1 LRPFFVDLII
11 QYASSRTIRHV
22 SSGTIQHVS
31 SGTIQEYL
39 HSSPNS
45 LVRHLSSRRLL
56 SESSLRQEKLSTTCP
71 HIVHYLSTSRP
82 RPPEVERRREGKGVP
97 YPILCPLP
105 CCYYACHI
113 LLVASRPR
121 PPLLGEGGGER
132 KTERARARVE
142 TGEGGTESFPQL
154 LI

>member
-1 LRPFFVDLII
+1 MHPPGQCKKTSSGTI
-11 QYASSRTIRHV
+11 QCALSGTIRNV
-22 SSGTIQHVS
+22 SSGTIRHVS

-39 HSSPNS
+39 HSSLNS
-45 LVRHLSSRRLL
+45 LVRHLSSRRSL

-71 HIVHYLSTSRP
+71 HIVHYVSTSRP
-82 RPPEVERRREGKGVP
+82 RPPEVERRRG
-97 YPILCPLP
+97 
-105 CCYYACHI
+105 CYYACHI

-132 KTERARARVE
+132 KTERARTRVE